1 MSSQP
6 VVSNS
11 SPLIAFE
18 QIGQLE
24 LLHDLVGPVI
34 IPTAVRHEVGATVS
48 QTDWIVVQAVTQP
61 VASRVLRASL
71 GPGESEAISLTIEL
85 EARLLLLDDLA
96 ARRLALGLRLP
107 IIGTLGLL
115 LAAKR
120 RGLLEAVKPCL
131 DQLLSH
137 DFRVSS
143 ELYDCIL
150 RDAGEA
156 PESRED

>member
-18 QIGQLE
+18 QIGRPE
-24 LLHDLVGPVI
+24 LLHELVGPI
-34 IPTAVRHEVGATVS
+34 LIPTAVSHEIAPTVS
-48 QTDWIVVQAVTQP
+48 IPGWITVQTLTQP
-61 VASRVLRASL
+61 VASLVLRASL
-71 GPGESEAISLTIEL
+71 GAGESEAISLAIEVN
-85 EARLLLLDDLA
+85 ARLLLLDDLA

-107 IIGTLGLL
+107 IVGTLGLL

-120 RGLLEAVKPCL
+120 KGLLAAVKPCL
-131 DQLLSH
+131 DQLLGQE
-137 DFRVSS
+137 FRVST
-143 ELYDCIL
+143 ELYDRVL

-156 PESRED
+156 PAATSV

>member
-115 LAAKR
+115 LAA
-120 RGLLEAVKPCL
+120 
-131 DQLLSH
+131 
-137 DFRVSS
+137 
-143 ELYDCIL
+143 
-150 RDAGEA
+150 
-156 PESRED
+156 

>member
-18 QIGQLE
+18 QIGRAE
-24 LLHDLVGPVI
+24 LLHELVGPVL
-34 IPTAVRHEVGATVS
+34 IPAAVNREIGPAVS
-48 QTDWIVVQAVTQP
+48 APDWIEVRALTQP

-71 GPGESEAISLTIEL
+71 GAGESEAISLAIEA

-96 ARRLALGLRLP
+96 ARRLAQGLHLP

-120 RGLLEAVKPCL
+120 KGLLAAVKPCL
-131 DQLLSH
+131 DQLLSYE
-137 DFRVSS
+137 FRVST
-143 ELYDCIL
+143 ELYNRVL

-156 PESRED
+156 LETTND

>member
-18 QIGQLE
+18 QIDRPE
-24 LLHDLVGPVI
+24 LLHELVGPLF
-34 IPTAVRHEVGATVS
+34 IPAAVSHEIAPMVAP
-48 QTDWIVVQAVTQP
+48 DWIEVRALTQP
-61 VASRVLRASL
+61 VGPRVLRASL
-71 GPGESEAISLTIEL
+71 GAGESEAISLAIEV

-96 ARRLALGLRLP
+96 ARRLAQGLHLP

-120 RGLLEAVKPCL
+120 KGLLEAVKPCL
-131 DQLLSH
+131 DQLLRYE
-137 DFRVSS
+137 FRVATD
-143 ELYDCIL
+143 LYDRVL

-156 PESRED
+156 PEATNG